1 MNAYHHHTEAVI
13 SIGWLVRCASLCL
26 VIGAAS
32 VGYLFQK
39 EALHHKADVV
49 DQLERQLRTLQRENE
64 LRRQE
69 YASLI
74 SPKHLE
80 AEVERRQLNLVPPG
94 PEHVLSLPM
103 PNPQLVRAK
112 NDGTESRRRSP
123 FTYSQLASKHYTRRY
138 MP

>member
-26 VIGAAS
+26 LIGAAS

-39 EALHHKADVV
+39 ESLHHKAETVEK
-49 DQLERQLRTLQRENE
+49 LERDLRLLQRENE

-69 YASLI
+69 YATLV
-74 SPKHLE
+74 SPKNLE
-80 AEVERRQLNLVPPG
+80 AEVERRHLDLVPPS
-94 PEHVLSLPM
+94 PDHILSLPM
-103 PNPQLVRAK
+103 PSVELVRAK
-112 NDGTESRRRSP
+112 MDQPESRRRIP
-123 FTYSQLASKHYTRRY
+123 YTYSQLSSKQYTRRY

>member
-26 VIGAAS
+26 IIGAAS

-39 EALHHKADVV
+39 EALHHKADLV
-49 DQLERQLRTLQRENE
+49 DRLERELRTLERENE

-80 AEVERRQLNLVPPG
+80 AEVQRRQLNLAPPS
-94 PEHVLSLPM
+94 PDHILSLPM
-103 PNPQLVRAK
+103 PPPELVHAK
-112 NDGTESRRRSP
+112 LDGRESRRRAS
-123 FTYSQLASKHYTRRY
+123 FTHRQLASRHYTRRY